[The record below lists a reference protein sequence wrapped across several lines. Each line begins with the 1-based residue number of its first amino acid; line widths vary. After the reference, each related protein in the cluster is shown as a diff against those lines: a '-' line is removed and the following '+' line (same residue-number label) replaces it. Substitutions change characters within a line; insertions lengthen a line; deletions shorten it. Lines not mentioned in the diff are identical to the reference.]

1 MISDPA
7 MVRAINSRPQRLA
20 AAHPPGSLLKRNSDH
35 PRRSVNEA
43 TGRDG
48 AYLAMI
54 RQLPCVKCGVEP
66 CGTAAHLRMNSGA
79 YNKRQAMGRKPSAEW
94 TTPLC
99 NGCHTNDYDAQH
111 KVGEREFWH
120 RLGINPFLLC
130 QRLHA
135 QRGDLVAMRAVV
147 MVAIAERSISASSPS
162 SSVAYHAE
170 ASPAFPPHQA
180 PPPRPERKPEGDGDE
195 GATAEREIK

>member
-1 MISDPA
+1 MISDRA

-20 AAHPPGSLLKRNSDH
+20 AAHPPGSLLKRNSDQ
-35 PRRSVNEA
+35 PRERADEA
-43 TGRDG
+43 AGRAG

-66 CGTAAHLRMNSGA
+66 CGVAAHLRMNSGL
-79 YNKRQAMGRKPSAEW
+79 YGKRQALGRKPADSW

-99 NGCHTNDYDAQH
+99 DSCHTNDYDAQH
-111 KVGEREFWH
+111 KIGEREFWH
-120 RLGINPFLLC
+120 RLGINPFLLY

-147 MVAIAERSISASSPS
+147 MVAIAERGKS
-162 SSVAYHAE
+162 
-170 ASPAFPPHQA
+170 
-180 PPPRPERKPEGDGDE
+180 
-195 GATAEREIK
+195 

>member
-7 MVRAINSRPQRLA
+7 MVRALNSHPQRLA
-20 AAHPPGSLLKRNSDH
+20 AAHPPGSLLKRNSDQ
-35 PRRSVNEA
+35 PRSRVNEA
-43 TGRDG
+43 AGRD
-48 AYLAMI
+48 ADYLAMI

-66 CGTAAHLRMNSGA
+66 CGVAAHLRMNSGL
-79 YNKRQAMGRKPSAEW
+79 YGKRQAMGRKPSDSW

-99 NGCHTNDYDAQH
+99 DSCHTNDYDAQH
-111 KVGEREFWH
+111 KIGEREFWH

-180 PPPRPERKPEGDGDE
+180 PPPRPGEQAGGRRGRGGK
-195 GATAEREIK
+195 